1 MFSTPVSSLSS
12 ALWHISSTEAVERD
26 PLFQNGKFVV
36 VANNSNKI
44 NQALKITP
52 RKILIPNVFNNINEH
67 NYKIDVAQQ
76 SRVITTI
83 ELKQGFYSA
92 QELCALINDAW
103 LVEFSGHPEVGE
115 LPFSVGEF
123 GYIECARSGS
133 YEHDAY
139 MLASPNLFH
148 VLGYHT
154 HSVPV
159 AGEDNLHSISVY
171 EYNIPGGFQ
180 TGKPNVGGCK
190 LVHVS
195 IPEMGRNN
203 MIANSTNGRTM
214 NRNVV
219 VTVPLND
226 TAYGEYAC
234 LSTDDAYVDD
244 IDYKNPLNIQKA
256 TIELLD
262 ENFKPL
268 TVPRNYPVHM
278 SFKVYYGDK
287 K

>member
-1 MFSTPVSSLSS
+1 MLSATTSSLSS
-12 ALWHISSTEAVERD
+12 ALWHISSTEAVSWD
-26 PLFQNGKFVV
+26 GVNGNGKFVV

-76 SRVITTI
+76 SQVITTI

-103 LVEFSGHPEVGE
+103 IVEFSGHPEVGE
-115 LPFSVGEF
+115 LTFSVGEF

-133 YEHDAY
+133 YAHDAY

-203 MIANSTNGRTM
+203 MIANSINGRTM

-219 VTVPLND
+219 VTVPLHE

-262 ENFKPL
+262 ENFNAL

-278 SFKVYYGDK
+278 SFKVYYNDK